1 MSSKETIDWSD
12 VIKKEARGSDDF
24 DLGEVQEVGNDFVL
38 TQKGIVNKE
47 RFYVPKYL
55 TEGYDGDTLYFN
67 FPEGQARSEFLREAP
82 PKSGEYARYKT
93 ADMPTEI
100 EMRIPLIAERME
112 VSKRVRTDEATI
124 VKEPV
129 METKTMDVPISH
141 EEMRVERRQVTER
154 ESDEPVQTRTEIK
167 VPLSHEELDVTKKA
181 YVKEEVVISKN
192 QVTETETVTEDLQSE
207 KIDTSDIEKRRK

>member
-1 MSSKETIDWSD
+1 MSSTKSIDWSD

-24 DLGEVQEVGNDFVL
+24 DLGEVQEVEKDYVL

-47 RFYVPKYL
+47 KFYVPKYL
-55 TEGYDGDTLYFN
+55 VEGYDGSTLYFN
-67 FPEGQARSEFLREAP
+67 FSESQARGEFLREAP
-82 PKSGEYARYKT
+82 PKSGEYTQYKT
-93 ADMPTEI
+93 STLPADI

-112 VSKRVRTDEATI
+112 VSKKIRTDERTI

-129 METKTMDVPISH
+129 METKTLDVPVSH

-154 ESDEPVQTRTEIK
+154 ESDKPVQTRTEIK

-181 YVKEEVVISKN
+181 YINEEVVISKD
-192 QVTETETVTEDLQSE
+192 QVTETETVSEDLQSE
-207 KIDTSDIEKRRK
+207 QLDTSGMEKRKK